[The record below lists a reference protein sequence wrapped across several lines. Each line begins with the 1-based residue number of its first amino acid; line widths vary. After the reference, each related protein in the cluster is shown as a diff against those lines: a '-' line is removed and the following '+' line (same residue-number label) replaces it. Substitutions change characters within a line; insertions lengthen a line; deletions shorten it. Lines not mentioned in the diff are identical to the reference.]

1 MSTIYTFHAE
11 CSAIDSLA
19 SSDKFLVFDASTGR
33 TLDCGPSDIATYVA
47 ASGGISQQLS
57 GDVAYTGTASAS
69 FRIGSTLTSRVG
81 FFGQTGTSAITT
93 VTAAVTTLTAGACG
107 VAFQTTASLSAL
119 IDKVNGTISAL
130 QTLGLMRT

>member
-11 CSAIDSLA
+11 CSTMDTLA
-19 SSDKFLVFDASTGR
+19 ASDEFLVFDASTGR
-33 TLDCGPSDIATYVA
+33 TVSATPANIATYVA
-47 ASGGISQQLS
+47 SSGGVSQQLS
-57 GDVAYTGTASAS
+57 GDAAYTGTASAS